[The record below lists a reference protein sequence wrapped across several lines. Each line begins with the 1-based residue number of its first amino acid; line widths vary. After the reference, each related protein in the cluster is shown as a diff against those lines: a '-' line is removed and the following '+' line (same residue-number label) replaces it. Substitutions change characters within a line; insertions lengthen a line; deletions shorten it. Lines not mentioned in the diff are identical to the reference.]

1 MRTLSLL
8 VFALTFSTFSTSA
21 SAQIQGGGFDPA
33 LFERWVSLRVGE
45 GEPVYWYST
54 GTVRAY
60 PSGETLATV
69 EGYDTAK
76 LAPRAEGDTEAHQY
90 SRKTYIYHDAK
101 TGERLREVNG
111 KPLPPIQ
118 YPYQYITYRLD
129 GDQIETMVEQGR
141 APNVQQIGPGRD
153 ISARWMG
160 DGVAQFTAPVYLD
173 FPLPG
178 GGRYEA
184 FENYDF
190 FVQPDAVDR
199 KARYQL
205 SWVRYG
211 SLPPFAEGKPVIMHM
226 VAWRYDNFDDV
237 PESMKTYVNAEAPM
251 WRMPP
256 RNAEE
261 IASLQAAE

>member
-1 MRTLSLL
+1 MRTLALVLL
-8 VFALTFSTFSTSA
+8 TLTFSTPA
-21 SAQIQGGGFDPA
+21 SAQIQGGGFDPE
-33 LFERWVSLRVGE
+33 LFEKWVSMRVGE

-69 EGYDTAK
+69 EGYDTAR
-76 LAPRAEGDTEAHQY
+76 LGPRAEGDAAAHQY

-101 TGERLREVNG
+101 TGKRLREVNG

-160 DGVAQFTAPVYLD
+160 DSVAQFTAPVYLD

-190 FVQPDAVDR
+190 FVQPDSVDR
-199 KARYQL
+199 AARYQL

-211 SLPPFAEGKPVIMHM
+211 SLPPFADGKPVIMHM
-226 VAWRYDNFDDV
+226 VAWRYDRFEDI
-237 PESMKTYVNAEAPM
+237 PESMRTYVKEEAPM
-251 WRMPP
+251 WRLPP
-256 RNAEE
+256 QDADE
-261 IASLQAAE
+261 IASLQSAQ

>member
-1 MRTLSLL
+1 MRTLCLL
-8 VFALTFSTFSTSA
+8 IFALTLSTGA
-21 SAQIQGGGFDPA
+21 SAQVQSGGFDPD
-33 LFERWVSLRVGE
+33 LFERWISMRVGD

-54 GTVRAY
+54 GTVRSY
-60 PSGETLATV
+60 PAGETLATV
-69 EGYDTAK
+69 EGYDAAQ
-76 LAPRAEGDTEAHQY
+76 LGPRAKGDPIAHQY

-101 TGERLREVNG
+101 TGERLREVDG

-153 ISARWMG
+153 ISGRWMG
-160 DGVAQFTAPVYLD
+160 GGVAQFTAPVYLD
-173 FPLPG
+173 FPLPN

-211 SLPPFAEGKPVIMHM
+211 SLPPFADGKPVIMHM
-226 VAWRYDNFDDV
+226 VAWRYDSFDDV
-237 PESMKTYVNAEAPM
+237 PESMKAYVTEEAPM
-251 WRMPP
+251 WKLPP
-256 RNAEE
+256 LNADE
-261 IASLQAAE
+261 IASLQAPE